1 MFIRPLLCLVFAA
14 FTLQAQSQ
22 PDWLLSPRE
31 DTRPHVSKAWVA
43 STVALLAATSLD
55 AASSWGK
62 YEGNP
67 LLRSSN
73 GTFGAQGVSLKFAI
87 AGAMLAPQLLF
98 RKNRRATKFFTIT
111 NFAQAGMFTGIA
123 IRNFGI
129 PQPAQPGPPPVK

>member
-1 MFIRPLLCLVFAA
+1 MLIRPFLCLVLAV

-22 PDWLLSPRE
+22 SASLLSPRE
-31 DTRPHVSKAWVA
+31 ADTTHVSKVWIA

-123 IRNFGI
+123 VHNFGI

>member
-1 MFIRPLLCLVFAA
+1 MLIRPLLCFVLAV
-14 FTLQAQSQ
+14 FTLQAQPQ
-22 PDWLLSPRE
+22 PESLLASGE
-31 DTRPHVSKAWVA
+31 EQPHVSRVWIA

-67 LLRSSN
+67 LLRSGN

-98 RKNRRATKFFTIT
+98 RKNRRATKFFTIA

-123 IRNFGI
+123 VRNFGI
-129 PQPAQPGPPPVK
+129 PRPAQPGPPPAK

>member
-1 MFIRPLLCLVFAA
+1 MLIRPLLCLVLGVL
-14 FTLQAQSQ
+14 TLQAQSQ
-22 PDWLLSPRE
+22 PASLLSLRE
-31 DTRPHVSKAWVA
+31 DDKPHVSKVWIA

-98 RKNRRATKFFTIT
+98 RKNHRATKFFTIA
-111 NFAQAGMFTGIA
+111 NFAQAGMFTGVA
-123 IRNFGI
+123 IHNFGI
-129 PQPAQPGPPPVK
+129 PRPAQPGPPPVK